1 MSGSFFKAPIYRNAA
16 LLRLARLAP
25 HCMCGCGAPNRGDVV
40 AAHSN
45 QLRDGKG
52 RSLKAHDYRVAFLG
66 DRCHRELDQG
76 TRMSREERVRM
87 WEEAHRAT
95 IGWLFENGHLQ
106 VVG

>member
-1 MSGSFFKAPIYRNAA
+1 MAFFKVAVYRNPE

-45 QLRDGKG
+45 QLRDN
-52 RSLKAHDYRVAFLG
+52 KARGMKASDYRVAFLAH
-66 DRCHRELDQG
+66 RCHAELDQG
-76 TRMSREERVRM
+76 KNMTREQRVAF

-95 IGWLFENGHLQ
+95 IGWLFEAGHL
-106 VVG
+106 VVRK